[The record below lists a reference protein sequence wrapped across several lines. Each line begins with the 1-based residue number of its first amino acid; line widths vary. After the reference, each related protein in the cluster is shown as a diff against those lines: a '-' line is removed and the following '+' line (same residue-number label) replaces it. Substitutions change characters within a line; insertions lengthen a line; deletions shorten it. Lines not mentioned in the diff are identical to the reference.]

1 MVAPQFTPPL
11 FCKAMSDIGS
21 GEGGAERELS
31 ESLEEENAELQA
43 VHNIQVAAIKN
54 DDVIFFIISYLEYTI
69 YL

>member
-1 MVAPQFTPPL
+1 
-11 FCKAMSDIGS
+11 MSDIGS